1 MGIKHDFLSGN
12 FLGYSFEENRIMD
25 YTNFNLK
32 RKTAAPLKN
41 VNTCANGFFNNSEDY
56 AIELNELREYKR
68 LTIQKIKK
76 YESSVYSYKTQI
88 RNLKKNRLQDGEV
101 NIQLMSVFVNAICD
115 IVEHLCS
122 DTQQSVLSA
131 LPLIHVILSSTPVR
145 DKKIYQC
152 SKLIHMTLTR
162 IGNENVTID
171 CEQFEK
177 ERENKNYGFTSHKL
191 QDLEWLASET
201 NDKGWLTIVDRWELC
216 RRDLK
221 WLCVKTNNR
230 SWLLY
235 RHLWEKSSSDLKYI
249 AVLLDDKKWLHLH
262 NVWKFV
268 PLSLKLRAI
277 LLGDPSICK
286 PSLREIAL
294 NADLPSHRD
303 CCCNGYDYH
312 YDYDEASRQNEDT
325 STLLN
330 VKSNHVKGQP
340 SHKMRSNFLINF
352 IPLHKRSMRKS
363 TFMVSNSKM
372 ERRDSVPNEIVT
384 YDLYNAEEKK
394 NIKKGEWG
402 EEEEHGDE
410 HAKAEPVL
418 EILPTEEQIKNEEIP
433 KNVLL
438 NSKKII
444 EKEKGILIKKG
455 HFMNI
460 LKKMSKSFLKNE
472 NREGDVPFEKNGHTV
487 LNLPVTHLSAFTE
500 NRKTLLINKTKKGTQ
515 VDSKKNHTN
524 DEMEKVKIDMSK
536 KGFTQKL
543 FLKKR
548 VPNSVHKFVVSKK
561 DMIGKSRVSTN
572 EESKNLGKK
581 KDENENGKKEQES
594 NKIFHGKISPLGK
607 NPAILMPRSFN
618 VPHLL
623 EKQNAN
629 CSKVEIPKKMKA
641 PSVKNLAK
649 IKKPNFGKFPVP
661 LKKGIP
667 QERAG
672 AEASAASSEASSAAS
687 SAVTL
692 AGASPIKAARA
703 KEPSNTSSEERGESE
718 KKDVSTTGICAGK
731 KNLPKTKQ
739 NEKRFPITLKKKPS
753 KENEVF
759 LNKSSESEIVKT
771 DDAPNERGM
780 DMGDNTLEEMEDLKK
795 DPRSN
800 VGNYIS
806 DLFNAFNFV
815 THNKVHQVSEGT
827 GDNEERLGE
836 QEGEKFSRGESESSS
851 AERSVSFENEE
862 GYINGRKLFPPNEKK
877 EDLNEGK
884 RRENV
889 TKNGSSYIVETK
901 KIRSTVSRS
910 LRTVKSSIY
919 SVDNNFKG
927 YSLKRLLSLKG
938 KKTPGVDVKIPTQ
951 GLEDE
956 LEENNTQNYGNQG
969 KKKNSDEPSNGNS
982 NIVINVLDIN
992 KVKSKPNFFGK
1003 HLQKLSKKKPSP
1015 ILQKV
1020 LDSDMSNF
1028 NTFNKRITADEIAKL
1043 KNASL
1048 HISLKRKAT
1057 LSSLKMKQ
1065 NE

>member
-1 MGIKHDFLSGN
+1 M
-12 FLGYSFEENRIMD
+12 
-25 YTNFNLK
+25 
-32 RKTAAPLKN
+32 
-41 VNTCANGFFNNSEDY
+41 GFFNNSEDC

-68 LTIQKIKK
+68 LTTQKIKK
-76 YESSVYSYKTQI
+76 YESSLYSYKTQI
-88 RNLKKNRLQDGEV
+88 RNLKKNRFQDGEV

-131 LPLIHVILSSTPVR
+131 LPLIHAILSSIPVR

-162 IGNENVTID
+162 IGNENVTNNG
-171 CEQFEK
+171 EQFEH

-235 RHLWEKSSSDLKYI
+235 RHLWGKSSSDLKYI

-262 NVWKFV
+262 NVWKIV

-286 PSLREIAL
+286 PSLGEIAL
-294 NADLPSHRD
+294 KADLTGHRD
-303 CCCNGYDYH
+303 FCCNGYDYH
-312 YDYDEASRQNEDT
+312 YGYDEASRQNEDI

-340 SHKMRSNFLINF
+340 RDKMRSNFSINF
-352 IPLHKRSMRKS
+352 IPLHKRSMGKS

-402 EEEEHGDE
+402 EEERHGDE

-418 EILPTEEQIKNEEIP
+418 EILPTVEQVKNEEIP

-438 NSKKII
+438 NSKKVI
-444 EKEKGILIKKG
+444 EKEKDILIKKG

-472 NREGDVPFEKNGHTV
+472 NREGDVPFEKNGHIV
-487 LNLPVTHLSAFTE
+487 LNLPVTHLSSFTE
-500 NRKTLLINKTKKGTQ
+500 NRKTLLINKTKKGTL
-515 VDSKKNHTN
+515 VDSKKNHT
-524 DEMEKVKIDMSK
+524 DDQMERVKIDMSK

-548 VPNSVHKFVVSKK
+548 AQNSVHKFIVSKK
-561 DMIGKSRVSTN
+561 DIIGKSRVSTN
-572 EESKNLGKK
+572 EESTNLGKK
-581 KDENENGKKEQES
+581 KDENEKKENENGKEEQES

-607 NPAILMPRSFN
+607 NPALLMPRSFN

-629 CSKVEIPKKMKA
+629 CSKVEMPKKMEA
-641 PSVKNLAK
+641 SSVKNLAK
-649 IKKPNFGKFPVP
+649 NKKPNLGKFSVP

-672 AEASAASSEASSAAS
+672 AEVSVAA

-703 KEPSNTSSEERGESE
+703 KEPSNTLSEERGESE
-718 KKDVSTTGICAGK
+718 KEDVSTAGVGAGK
-731 KNLPKTKQ
+731 NNLPKTKQ
-739 NEKRFPITLKKKPS
+739 SEKRFPITLKKKTS

-759 LNKSSESEIVKT
+759 LNRNADSEIVKT
-771 DDAPNERGM
+771 DDAPDERGIDM
-780 DMGDNTLEEMEDLKK
+780 DDNTLEEMEDPKK

-806 DLFNAFNFV
+806 DLFNVFSFV
-815 THNKVHQVSEGT
+815 AHNKVHQVSEGT

-836 QEGEKFSRGESESSS
+836 QEGENFSRGESESLS

-862 GYINGRKLFPPNEKK
+862 GYINGRKLLPPNEKK
-877 EDLNEGK
+877 EDLNEAE

-889 TKNGSSYIVETK
+889 TKKGSSDNVETK
-901 KIRSTVSRS
+901 KIRPTVSRS
-910 LRTVKSSIY
+910 LRTANSSIY
-919 SVDNNFKG
+919 SVDNNLKG

-938 KKTPGVDVKIPTQ
+938 KRASGVEVKISTQ
-951 GLEDE
+951 RLEDE

-1028 NTFNKRITADEIAKL
+1028 NTFNKRMTADEIAKL

-1048 HISLKRKAT
+1048 HISLKRKAS
-1057 LSSLKMKQ
+1057 LSSLKMKK